1 MAERAGSSLGYIT
14 SKALGGDRSPKEVSM
29 ETASFA
35 NRHVCRV
42 GDNRTVFLGRMGCI
56 VVSRLI
62 ISVGIGQTLSDDILS
77 LV

>member
-14 SKALGGDRSPKEVSM
+14 SKALDGDWSPKEVSM

-35 NRHVCRV
+35 DRHDVALV
-42 GDNRTVFLGRMGCI
+42 IIELFSSGGWVASS
-56 VVSRLI
+56 VSRLI
-62 ISVGIGQTLSDDILS
+62 ISVGIGQTLSEDILS

>member
-14 SKALGGDRSPKEVSM
+14 SKALDGDWSPKEVSM

-35 NRHVCRV
+35 NQHDVALV
-42 GDNRTVFLGRMGCI
+42 IIETVFLGRMGCI

-62 ISVGIGQTLSDDILS
+62 SVGIGQNFE
-77 LV
+77 

>member
-35 NRHVCRV
+35 DRHNVALV
-42 GDNRTVFLGRMGCI
+42 IIETVFLGRMGLHRGQQI
-56 VVSRLI
+56 N